1 MSVSLVNALPLQ
13 NVSNAFSFVG
23 DYDNIVNFCE
33 IDVAINAEGDYSV
46 TFDFSPDKI
55 QTITS
60 NTETFTYSSS
70 SFITYKLMPECKY
83 FRLSFLATSNI
94 SNVMVQTIYKSNLTY
109 SLLSGGGGGNVN
121 IVSQS
126 AGLALDSS
134 LTTINN
140 TLNTLGAFV
149 LFNNSVIGAGD
160 VSNALDNGSCSRV
173 LSLFGNTSSSTTL
186 TIQFALSIPVSTSW
200 FSSQYSITA
209 NGNWGFSFPCS
220 FQRMRIISSD
230 ATTISAYCVFA

>member
-13 NVSNAFSFVG
+13 NVSNGFSFVG
-23 DYDNIVNFCE
+23 DFDNIVNFCE

-46 TFDFSPDKI
+46 SFDFSPDKI

-83 FRLSFLATSNI
+83 FKLSLEATSNI
-94 SNVMVQTIYKSNLTY
+94 SNLMVQTIYKSNLTY
-109 SLLSGGGGGNVN
+109 SLLSGGGGDNVN

-160 VSNALDNGSCSRV
+160 ASSSITNTNSSRV
-173 LSLFGNTSSSTTL
+173 LSIFGNTSSSTTL
-186 TIQFALSIPVSTSW
+186 TVQFALSTPVSTSW

-230 ATTISAYCVFA
+230 ATTISAYCVYS